1 MSGMHTRRGRECQL
15 SVDGANNTNRQVA
28 SRRIVA
34 KKGKIIKI
42 LAFCELVHIDIFKEG
57 GYNYNV

>member
-1 MSGMHTRRGRECQL
+1 MSGSIRGGGRECQL

-42 LAFCELVHIDIFKEG
+42 LAFCVLVHIDIF
-57 GYNYNV
+57 